1 MGFAPSLRDKTHDVF
16 CKRKNMSITRISTG
30 GEFEAKVGYCRA
42 VVAGGFVHV
51 AGTVGQ
57 GDDVVSQCKSALEVI
72 GGALEKV
79 GASFADV
86 VRVTYMLPDRHEF
99 EPCFPILREAFGDN
113 PPAATMIE
121 CNLIDPKFRIEIEVT
136 ALAPQA

>member
-1 MGFAPSLRDKTHDVF
+1 
-16 CKRKNMSITRISTG
+16 MSITRISSG
-30 GEFEAKVGYCRA
+30 GEFETRVGYCRA

-57 GDDVVSQCKSALEVI
+57 GDDVVAQCQSALDTI
-72 GGALEKV
+72 RAALDKA
-79 GASFADV
+79 GSGMDRV

-99 EPCFPILREAFGDN
+99 AACFDTLKATFGDA

-121 CNLIDPKFRIEIEVT
+121 CGLIDPKYRIEIEVT
-136 ALAPQA
+136 ALAG

>member
-1 MGFAPSLRDKTHDVF
+1 MTIR
-16 CKRKNMSITRISTG
+16 RISSG
-30 GEFEAKVGYCRA
+30 GEFEAKIGYCRA

-57 GDDVVSQCKSALEVI
+57 GDTVVEQCASAIAVI
-72 GGALEKV
+72 EKALTDAGSGFDK
-79 GASFADV
+79 V
-86 VRVTYMLPDRHEF
+86 VRVVYYLPDAAEF
-99 EPCFPILREAFGDN
+99 EPCWPTLRAAFGEN

-136 ALAPQA
+136 ALAG

>member
-1 MGFAPSLRDKTHDVF
+1 
-16 CKRKNMSITRISTG
+16 MSITRISSG
-30 GEFEAKVGYCRA
+30 GEFEAKIGYCRA

-57 GDDVVSQCKSALEVI
+57 GETVEDQCRSALETI
-72 GGALEKV
+72 KAALDKAGSSLEN
-79 GASFADV
+79 A
-86 VRVTYMLPDRHEF
+86 VRVNYYLPDAAEF
-99 EPCFPILREAFGDN
+99 EPCWPILSEAFGQN

-136 ALAPQA
+136 ALAG